1 MYTFDIFADS
11 AANLPADIVERYSI
25 GIIPYTLIV
34 SGTERP
40 AVEQGRPFCESAKEF
55 YDLMR
60 SGTDVKTSLISK
72 ESFKSAIAPSLEAG
86 KDALLV
92 TITAGLSGTHEQ
104 ALRAKEELEEQY
116 PGRKVYVVDSANA
129 SLGQGLLVLGAARE
143 RDEGKDAEACA
154 AWVEENRY
162 LLNSQVTVAELKYL
176 HRSGRVSGVLAF
188 AGTLLNIKPM
198 LRADGNSPAKLVVY
212 GKEKGRKKS
221 LAEIRRAFE
230 ENVIEPEGQ
239 TMAIAHADCEEEAL
253 ELKEYVMSRGAK
265 EVVMEYYDLCTGT
278 HVGPGTLALFFFGK
292 DRRADGAHAKK
303 RFLGV
308 FPSKS

>member
-1 MYTFDIFADS
+1 MYSFDIFADS
-11 AANLPADIVERYSI
+11 AANLPNDIVSRYAI
-25 GIIPYTLIV
+25 GIIPYTLIIN
-34 SGTERP
+34 GTERP
-40 AVEQGRPFCESAKEF
+40 AVETDRPFSESAKEF

-60 SGTDVKTSLISK
+60 SGADTKTSLIPK
-72 ESFKSAIAPSLEAG
+72 EAFKSALEPTLAAG

-92 TITAGLSGTHEQ
+92 TITASLSGTNAQ
-104 ALRAKEELEEQY
+104 ALVAKEELEAAY
-116 PGRKVYVVDSANA
+116 PERKVYVVDSANA
-129 SLGQGLLVLGAARE
+129 SLGQGLLVLGAARLRE
-143 RDEGKDAEACA
+143 EGKSAEECA
-154 AWVEENRY
+154 AWVEESRY
-162 LLNSQVTVAELKYL
+162 FVNSQVTVAELKYL

-221 LAEIRRAFE
+221 LAEIRRAFD
-230 ENVIEPEGQ
+230 ENVIDPEGQ

-253 ELKEYVMSRGAK
+253 ELKEYIMSRGAK

-278 HVGPGTLALFFFGK
+278 HVGPGTLALFYFGK
-292 DRRADGAHAKK
+292 DRREDAHAKK

-308 FPSKS
+308 FPAKN